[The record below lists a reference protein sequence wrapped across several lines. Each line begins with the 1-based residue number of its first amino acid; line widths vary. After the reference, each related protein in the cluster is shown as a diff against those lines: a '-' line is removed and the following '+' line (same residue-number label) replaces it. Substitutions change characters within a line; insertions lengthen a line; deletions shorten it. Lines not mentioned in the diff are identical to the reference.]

1 MKRREFLKG
10 TVMAGAGVSAAA
22 LLGSAGVEKLFARG
36 QSAKEAA
43 KLSPPASGKILV
55 AFPISESVQVI
66 DMCGPWEVFQDVM
79 IQEGP
84 HDEGMDHRMPFELY
98 AVAESKNVVEATGG
112 MKIVP
117 NFTFADVPKPKIVV
131 VAAQH
136 GSDALHEWLKK
147 VAASSE
153 TDLVASVCT
162 GAFQLAKAGLL
173 SGKSATTHHKALKSL
188 QAEYP
193 DVHVEKG
200 LRFVDGGKIATA
212 GGLTSGIDFA
222 LHVVERY
229 YGRAV
234 AQQTAEYMEYQSKG
248 WMA

>member
-10 TVMAGAGVSAAA
+10 TAKAGIGASAAA
-22 LLGSAGVEKLFARG
+22 LVGYAGLDSLKASG
-36 QSAKEAA
+36 QSAAGAA
-43 KLSPPASGKILV
+43 KLSPSATGKILV

-66 DMCGPWEVFQDVM
+66 DMAGPWEVFQDVM

-98 AVAESKNVVEATGG
+98 TVAESKEVVTATGA

-117 NFTFADVPKPKIVV
+117 SFTFADAPKPKIVV

-136 GSDALHEWLKK
+136 GSDALHGWLKK

-162 GAFQLAKAGLL
+162 GAFQLAAAGLL
-173 SGKSATTHHKALKSL
+173 NGKSATTHHQALKSL
-188 QAEYP
+188 QTKYP
-193 DVHVEKG
+193 DVQVKSG

-212 GGLTSGIDFA
+212 GGLTSGIDLA

-234 AQQTAEYMEYQSKG
+234 AQQTAEFMEYQSKG
-248 WMA
+248 WMT

>member
-10 TVMAGAGVSAAA
+10 TAIAGVGVSAAA
-22 LLGSAGVEKLFARG
+22 LLGRAGIDGLKASG
-36 QSAKEAA
+36 QSAAGAA
-43 KLSPPASGKILV
+43 KLSPPATGKILV

-66 DMCGPWEVFQDVM
+66 DMAGPWEVFQDVM

-84 HDEGMDHRMPFELY
+84 HEEGMDHGMPFELY
-98 AVAESKNVVEATGG
+98 TVAASKDVVTATGG

-117 NFTFADVPKPKIVV
+117 NYTFTDAPSPKIVV
-131 VAAQH
+131 VAAQE
-136 GSDALHEWLKK
+136 GSDALREWLKK
-147 VAASSE
+147 VAANTG

-173 SGKSATTHHKALKSL
+173 SGKAATTHHQALKL
-188 QAEYP
+188 MQTKYP

-212 GGLTSGIDFA
+212 GGLTSGIDLA

-234 AQQTAEYMEYQSKG
+234 AQQTAEFMEYQSKG
-248 WMA
+248 WMT